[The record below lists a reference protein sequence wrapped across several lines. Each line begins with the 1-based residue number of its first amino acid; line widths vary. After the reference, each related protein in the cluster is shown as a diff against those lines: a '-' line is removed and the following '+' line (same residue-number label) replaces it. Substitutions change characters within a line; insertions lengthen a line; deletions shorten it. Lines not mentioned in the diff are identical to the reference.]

1 MSRVD
6 PPICCSCC
14 KPFPQPHDAEDV
26 HLKYTTAQLRPL
38 YIRIYCWVCCLS
50 QLDADLFHVFF
61 CGRVMKKR
69 WLLLHTQRQ
78 CYGTLLFPNEILGR
92 DRLTKPMTPTRAA
105 HISLV
110 VSLLIS
116 TGRWN
121 VHDQSEPPAMNLS
134 CARRLLTFI
143 DGARP
148 KRQVFFCA
156 ANAAQGPSP

>member
-1 MSRVD
+1 MPTRSLRLVNVARMSRVD

-105 HISLV
+105 HI
-110 VSLLIS
+110 
-116 TGRWN
+116 
-121 VHDQSEPPAMNLS
+121 LS
-134 CARRLLTFI
+134 CCEPVDLNGSVECSRPIRTAGHEFELRASTIDIHRR
-143 DGARP
+143 RP
-148 KRQVFFCA
+148 
-156 ANAAQGPSP
+156 S